1 MLWPDARSRG
11 AASLHLALPSGAR
24 ARPRHWGVEH
34 HRAPSSSR
42 SNGVSIR
49 VTAGSSGSS
58 LATHQRH
65 RHPRLLLLRR
75 VRQRA
80 REAGVSSGRGRQG
93 GRGAAAGRG
102 GGQESA
108 EQRVARGGRGGAAP
122 VRGLLPHHGRVAP
135 PLAPPPRQCQLR
147 VRHLLTLQQ
156 FIFKVNQ
163 MNFQSSD

>member
-1 MLWPDARSRG
+1 MLWPDAGSRG

-24 ARPRHWGVEH
+24 AWPRHRGVQH

-49 VTAGSSGSS
+49 VTGGSSGSS

-65 RHPRLLLLRR
+65 RHARLLLLRR

-93 GRGAAAGRG
+93 GRGAAAAGGRG
-102 GGQESA
+102 GGEPAAGAVRRSGGPGA
-108 EQRVARGGRGGAAP
+108 ELGGRHPLEERAQHDHDAEAALVDHDHP
-122 VRGLLPHHGRVAP
+122 EVRTA
-135 PLAPPPRQCQLR
+135 
-147 VRHLLTLQQ
+147 
-156 FIFKVNQ
+156 
-163 MNFQSSD
+163 

>member
-1 MLWPDARSRG
+1 MLRPDAGSRG

-24 ARPRHWGVEH
+24 AWPRHRGVQH

-49 VTAGSSGSS
+49 VTGGSSGSS

-65 RHPRLLLLRR
+65 RHARLLLLRR
-75 VRQRA
+75 VRKRA

-93 GRGAAAGRG
+93 GRGAAAAGGRG
-102 GGQESA
+102 WGQESA

-147 VRHLLTLQQ
+147 VGHLLALQHRNNSYL
-156 FIFKVNQ
+156 K
-163 MNFQSSD
+163 

>member
-1 MLWPDARSRG
+1 MLWPEAGSRA

-24 ARPRHWGVEH
+24 ARPRRWGVEH

-108 EQRVARGGRGGAAP
+108 EQRVARGFTETFTVAVAFMAPEAGAVHAT
-122 VRGLLPHHGRVAP
+122 
-135 PLAPPPRQCQLR
+135 LAPPAPLATTAIIYR
-147 VRHLLTLQQ
+147 
-156 FIFKVNQ
+156 II
-163 MNFQSSD
+163 